1 MKKWIAFIV
10 GMLTLPGLA
19 LTVSVDG
26 EKLPADPAPIMSQG
40 RVLVPLRQVFQA
52 LEAEVDY
59 KNGTVTAKR
68 GDNTVRLKPFQ
79 KQAEVNGKSVTLDAP
94 AQVVDGR
101 TFVPLRFVAQALG
114 EPVQWQS
121 TTRTVLIGEGTVAA
135 APSPQ
140 LPARL
145 KQLVVG
151 NQGGVLK
158 VKSLGGSDVV
168 YYRGLDDR
176 STAPLSSEDQDQI
189 LQSLGMENPVAIA
202 DAVEQVI
209 GAYQSLPQK
218 EAIAFLGVMNSLPAE
233 RLETARQQRIQS
245 FLSRVMQQDSS
256 VYNRRQAVLALAVGS
271 QVNAETAQAVLD
283 FYSGSENLWETFP
296 VQQFFEYQAERLS
309 QLPNYPTVKSGALA
323 VNSLYRDSIAQY
335 LGN

>member
-1 MKKWIAFIV
+1 MKKWISLLV
-10 GMLTLPGLA
+10 GLLTLPGLA

-59 KNGTVTAKR
+59 KDGTVTAQR
-68 GDNTVRLKPFQ
+68 GENTVKLKPFQ
-79 KQAEVNGKSVTLDAP
+79 RQAEVNGKSVTLDAP
-94 AQVVDGR
+94 AQVVNGR

-121 TTRTVLIGEGTVAA
+121 ATRTVLIGEGTVAA

-158 VKSLGGSDVV
+158 VRNLSGSDVV

-176 STAPLSSEDQDQI
+176 STAPLSTEDQNQI
-189 LQSLGMENPVAIA
+189 LQSLGMESPTAIA

-256 VYNRRQAVLALAVGS
+256 VYNRRQAVLSLAVGS
-271 QVNAETAQAVLD
+271 QVNPDTAQAVLD

-309 QLPNYPTVKSGALA
+309 RLPNYPTVKSGALA